1 MFRLIITIG
10 VIFLFWGGNAM
21 PSAQA
26 VSNPAKIQPYLEQ
39 VKDRVTEYKLD
50 NGMKFIILPEKEAP
64 VISFVTYAD
73 VGGANEETG
82 ETGAAHFLEHL
93 AFKGTSEIGTTNYQ
107 QEKDIIKRLDKV
119 YQQLQTAQEKG
130 NQSQVQQL
138 QKQFSKLQQE
148 ASQYVVQNEYGKIV
162 QTEGGVGLNAAT
174 SADYTVYFYSFPAN
188 KLELW
193 MSLESERFLDPV
205 FREFYKE
212 KQVILE
218 ERRLRTENSPV
229 GKMVEEFLGTAFTQ
243 HPYQRPVIGYEED
256 IRNLTR
262 NDIRD
267 FFETYYVPQELTM
280 AIVGDVDPEQV
291 KDLAE
296 VYFGRFPSEKTPPK
310 VTAEEPPQT
319 ESREVNLTLNSEPW
333 YFEGYHRP
341 AITHEDHVVYEV
353 IANLLSNG
361 RTSRLYQSLV
371 QNKQVALSAKGLSSF
386 PGNKFPNLVL
396 FYALT
401 APNHTLEDLSE
412 ALTVEIEKLKTEP
425 VASEELDR
433 VKTQMQASLLRSLDS
448 NEGMARQLAEYDAK
462 TGSWENLFTELEAI
476 ASVTADDIQR
486 VAKQTFTED
495 NRTIGRIQ
503 TEDN

>member
-1 MFRLIITIG
+1 VFRLIIAIA
-10 VIFLFWGGNAM
+10 ISFLFWGGNGLS
-21 PSAQA
+21 PAQA
-26 VSNPAKIQPYLEQ
+26 VSDPAKIQPYLEQ
-39 VKDRVTEYKLD
+39 VKNRISEYQLD

-73 VGGANEETG
+73 VGGANEEKGKTG
-82 ETGAAHFLEHL
+82 TAHFLEHL
-93 AFKGTSEIGTTNYQ
+93 AFKGTSKIGTTNY
-107 QEKDIIKRLDKV
+107 EKEKEVIEQLDQV
-119 YQQLQTAQEKG
+119 YRQLQKAQKKG
-130 NQSQVQQL
+130 NQQKIKQL
-138 QKQFSKLQQE
+138 QEKFSKLQE
-148 ASQYVVQNEYGKIV
+148 KASQYVVQNEYGKIV

-229 GKMVEEFLGTAFTQ
+229 GKMVEEFLETAFTE
-243 HPYQRPVIGYEED
+243 HPYQRPVIGYEDD

-262 NDIRD
+262 RDIRS

-280 AIVGDVDPEQV
+280 AIVGDIDPEQV
-291 KDLAE
+291 KELAE
-296 VYFGRFPSEKTPPK
+296 VYFGRFPSEEKPPQ
-310 VTAEEPPQT
+310 VTATEPPQT
-319 ESREVNLTLNSEPW
+319 ETREVNLKLNSEPW

-341 AITHEDHVVYEV
+341 AITDDDHVVYEV
-353 IANLLSNG
+353 IANLLSKG

-371 QNKQVALSAKGLSSF
+371 QDKQVALSAKGFSSF
-386 PGNKFPNLVL
+386 PGDKFPNLVL

-401 APNHTLEDLSE
+401 APNHSLENVSE
-412 ALTVEIEKLKTEP
+412 ALTLEIEKLKTEP
-425 VASEELDR
+425 VSSQELDR

-448 NEGMARQLAEYDAK
+448 NQGMARRLAEYDAK
-462 TGSWENLFTELEAI
+462 TGSWKNLFTELEAI
-476 ASVTADDIQR
+476 AAVTPDDIQR
-486 VAKQTFTED
+486 VAKQTFTKD

-503 TEDN
+503 TEKN

>member
-1 MFRLIITIG
+1 MFRLIITIAI
-10 VIFLFWGGNAM
+10 IFLFWGGNAIS
-21 PSAQA
+21 PVQA
-26 VSNPAKIQPYLEQ
+26 VSDPAKIQPYLEQ
-39 VKDRVTEYKLD
+39 VKNRITEYELD
-50 NGMKFIILPEKEAP
+50 NGMKFLILPEKEAP

-73 VGGANEETG
+73 VGAANEEKG
-82 ETGAAHFLEHL
+82 ETGTAHFLEHL
-93 AFKGTSEIGTTNYQ
+93 AFKGTSKIGTTNY
-107 QEKDIIKRLDKV
+107 EKEKEVIEQLDQV
-119 YQQLQTAQEKG
+119 YRQLQTAQEKG
-130 NQSQVQQL
+130 KKQKVKQL
-138 QKQFSKLQQE
+138 QEKFSKLQE
-148 ASQYVVQNEYGKIV
+148 KASQYVVQNEYGKIV

-205 FREFYKE
+205 FRQFYKE

-229 GKMVEEFLGTAFTQ
+229 GKMVEEFLGTAFTK

-262 NDIRD
+262 SDIRD

-296 VYFGRFPSEKTPPK
+296 VYFGRFPREEKPPQ
-310 VTAEEPPQT
+310 VTAVEPPQT
-319 ESREVNLTLNSEPW
+319 QTREVNLKLNSEPW

-341 AITHEDHVVYEV
+341 AITDDDHVVYEV

-371 QNKQVALSAKGLSSF
+371 QDKQVALSAKGLSSF
-386 PGNKFPNLVL
+386 PGDKFPNLVL

-401 APNHTLEDLSE
+401 APNHSLEEVSE
-412 ALTVEIEKLKTEP
+412 ALTLEIEKLKTEP
-425 VASEELDR
+425 VSSQELER

-448 NEGMARQLAEYDAK
+448 NQGMARRLAEYDAK
-462 TGSWENLFTELEAI
+462 TGSWENLFTELKAI
-476 ASVTADDIQR
+476 AAVTPDDIQR
-486 VAKQTFTED
+486 VAKQTFTDD

-503 TEDN
+503 TEKN